1 VLYLTHVFFSPGK
14 ENRVNTPCIDTPLE
28 KSMKAFSA
36 LIVFS
41 FLFSFLNTSTT
52 LDTITPSQP
61 IRDHHGETLVSAGGS
76 FELGFFSPGSS
87 KNRYVGIWY
96 VISKGTVVW
105 VANRET
111 PLENHSG
118 VLNVTEKGI
127 LVLLDTANNNIIWSS
142 SNTSRT
148 AWNNPTAQLLDS
160 GNLVVKD
167 RNIDNPDNILWQSFD
182 YPCDTLLPDMKVGW
196 DSATGLDRYLTSWKS
211 TEDPAHGEFT
221 GKLDRRGLPQLVAMK
236 GDTIMFRPGSWNGLY
251 FTGFP
256 WLRPNSLFNYEFVLN
271 EKEVYYVYK
280 LLNKSIFSRY
290 VLNPSGIGQRFRWMD
305 HTQSWE
311 LFSTG
316 QVDECENYAHCGSYA
331 SCNIMNSPVCECLKG
346 FKPKSPKA
354 WNSADWPDGCV
365 QGTPLGCN
373 DGDRFLK
380 YEGVKLPDTSSSRFD
395 RNMMSLKECE
405 EWCLKNCSCKA
416 YANLDIRNGGT
427 GCLLWFADLVDIAVL
442 AVGGQDFYIRVSAS
456 VLGILF
462 ALLLLLPIW
471 ICELRIFLQQNGTK
485 KKIIH
490 YIQHIFLFS
499 FHHVTL
505 NKYFKIMDKIYTY
518 TPKV

>member
-1 VLYLTHVFFSPGK
+1 MVRLWCQLVEALNWDS
-14 ENRVNTPCIDTPLE
+14 
-28 KSMKAFSA
+28 SA
-36 LIVFS
+36 QEILI
-41 FLFSFLNTSTT
+41 
-52 LDTITPSQP
+52 
-61 IRDHHGETLVSAGGS
+61 
-76 FELGFFSPGSS
+76 
-87 KNRYVGIWY
+87 
-96 VISKGTVVW
+96 
-105 VANRET
+105 
-111 PLENHSG
+111 
-118 VLNVTEKGI
+118 
-127 LVLLDTANNNIIWSS
+127 
-142 SNTSRT
+142 
-148 AWNNPTAQLLDS
+148 
-160 GNLVVKD
+160 
-167 RNIDNPDNILWQSFD
+167 NPDNILWQSFD
-182 YPCDTLLPDMKVGW
+182 YPCDTLLPDMKIGW
-196 DSATGLDRYLTSWKS
+196 DLATGLDRYLTSWKS

-354 WNSADWPDGCV
+354 WNSADWSDGCV

-373 DGDRFLK
+373 DGDGFLK

-405 EWCLKNCSCKA
+405 EWCLKNCSCTA

-442 AVGGQDFYIRVSAS
+442 AVGGQDLYIRVPASA
-456 VLGILF
+456 ILLVARLRNGPLATP
-462 ALLLLLPIW
+462 ALLVAETLGLQVRVFSAIALP
-471 ICELRIFLQQNGTK
+471 FAK
-485 KKIIH
+485 KREYSTIS
-490 YIQHIFLFS
+490 QCS
-499 FHHVTL
+499 RRR
-505 NKYFKIMDKIYTY
+505 
-518 TPKV
+518 

>member
-1 VLYLTHVFFSPGK
+1 
-14 ENRVNTPCIDTPLE
+14 
-28 KSMKAFSA
+28 MKAFSA
-36 LIVFS
+36 LIVYS

-127 LVLLDTANNNIIWSS
+127 LVLLDTANNTIIWSS

-148 AWNNPTAQLLDS
+148 AGNNPTAQLLDS

-196 DSATGLDRYLTSWKS
+196 DFSNW
-211 TEDPAHGEFT
+211 
-221 GKLDRRGLPQLVAMK
+221 
-236 GDTIMFRPGSWNGLY
+236 
-251 FTGFP
+251 
-256 WLRPNSLFNYEFVLN
+256 PNSLFNYEFVLN

-354 WNSADWPDGCV
+354 WNSADWSDGCV

-373 DGDRFLK
+373 DGDGFLK

-405 EWCLKNCSCKA
+405 EWCLKNCSCTA

-442 AVGGQDFYIRVSAS
+442 AVGGQDLYIRVSAS
-456 VLGILF
+456 VLGNF
-462 ALLLLLPIW
+462 ARCQAANGPLATPTLLVAETHGLQVRVFSAIALP
-471 ICELRIFLQQNGTK
+471 FAK
-485 KKIIH
+485 KREYSTIS
-490 YIQHIFLFS
+490 QCS
-499 FHHVTL
+499 RRR
-505 NKYFKIMDKIYTY
+505 
-518 TPKV
+518 